1 MTRSVT
7 IVNTSNWE
15 HEDVAVNQ
23 IHLTAMDRTVL
34 LKPGESM
41 TVGPYDKNLVALI
54 RIEPVEE
61 KEPVPFKDADG
72 NQDMPRVDIHKPVQN
87 KKKTDGCS

>member
-15 HEDVAVNQ
+15 HEDVEVNQ
-23 IHLTAMDRTVL
+23 IHLSAMDRTVR

-41 TVGPYDKNLVALI
+41 TVGPYDKVSVAVI
-54 RIEPVEE
+54 RIAPVEE
-61 KEPVPFKDADG
+61 KEPTPFKKEDG
-72 NQDMPRVDIHKPVQN
+72 EQDWPTVEVHKPKGQA
-87 KKKTDGCS
+87 D

>member
-15 HEDVAVNQ
+15 HEDVEVNQ
-23 IHLTAMDRTVL
+23 IHLSAMDKTVR

-41 TVGPYDKNLVALI
+41 MVGPYSKGPVAVI
-54 RIEPVEE
+54 RIAPVEE
-61 KEPVPFKDADG
+61 EEPIPFKDAEG
-72 NQDMPRVDIHKPVQN
+72 NQDWPKVEVHKPKPN
-87 KKKTDGCS
+87 KSE

>member
-15 HEDVAVNQ
+15 HEDVEVNQ
-23 IHLTAMDRTVL
+23 IHLSAMDRTVR

-41 TVGPYDKNLVALI
+41 TVGPYDKSSVAVI
-54 RIEPVEE
+54 RIAPVEE
-61 KEPVPFKDADG
+61 KEPIPFKGDDG
-72 NQDMPRVDIHKPVQN
+72 EQDWPRVEVHKP
-87 KKKTDGCS
+87 KPSKDD